1 MISGVVTEV
10 DPAAAVIRFPYGM
23 VWELSQVYLLLND
36 ESWQSLHIRS
46 IKLV

>member
-1 MISGVVTEV
+1 MSSRVVTEV
-10 DPAAAVIRFPYGM
+10 DPAAAVIHFPYGM

-36 ESWQSLHIRS
+36 DSWQSLYITS